1 MDQAEALAKVRAYAA
16 RVLTEFQP
24 VQVLLYGSYA
34 RGDQKEESD
43 LDVAV
48 VVKSWP
54 TSVLEAQTQLF
65 RLTSGLETRIEPIL
79 LEEDHDRSGFLASIR
94 KYAIVVSG

>member
-1 MDQAEALAKVRAYAA
+1 MDQTEALAKVSAYAT
-16 RVLTEFQP
+16 RVLAEFHP
-24 VQVLLYGSYA
+24 AQVLLYGSYA
-34 RGDQKEESD
+34 RGDQRDTSD

-48 VVKSWP
+48 VVKNWP
-54 TSVLEAQTQLF
+54 SSTLDAQAQLF
-65 RLTSGLETRIEPIL
+65 RLTSGLDTRIEPIL